1 MKRMLFLLLALLLVA
16 AAFAA
21 CGKDE
26 AVDDA
31 AAAAD
36 NMLTTNVQ
44 QPITEASY
52 LEYDNGKITCRF
64 RKDEDTWKW
73 VDNEGFPLDATC
85 IETLLATL
93 AEPGDALTPLETAI
107 DPADCGLDDPERY
120 LTVTVG
126 EETTTLY
133 FGDQKGEDWY
143 MGTEGAE
150 EVYLA
155 SSTLVSLMD
164 VPVYDMAVLP
174 ALPELTREN
183 LSAIA
188 ITEYGE
194 ISNTVRVTKKVNGW
208 FMGSK
213 TLSDETL
220 ASIEAA
226 LAEFSFDK
234 CFNYDPSPEAAPLCG
249 LDEPTARITLSYVNT
264 VGTDTDLT
272 VTLGLLREDGF
283 YYATLNDDTT
293 VYLLAR
299 EKLSVLSGLL

>member
-21 CGKDE
+21 CGKEEADE
-26 AVDDA
+26 AVAD
-31 AAAAD
+31 AD
-36 NMLTTNVQ
+36 NMLVTNVQ
-44 QPITEASY
+44 LPITEASY

-73 VDNEGFPLDATC
+73 VDNEGFPLDPTG
-85 IETLLATL
+85 IETLLTTL
-93 AEPGDALTPLETAI
+93 AEPGEALTPLETAI

-143 MGTEGAE
+143 MGTSDVE

-155 SSTLVSLMD
+155 SNALVSLMD
-164 VPVYDMAVLP
+164 VSVYDMAVLP
-174 ALPELTREN
+174 TLPELTRDN
-183 LSAIA
+183 LSTIA

-194 ISNTVRVTKKVNGW
+194 ISNTVRITKKVNGW

-220 ASIEAA
+220 ATIEAA
-226 LAEFSFDK
+226 LADFSLDR
-234 CFNYDPSPEAAPLCG
+234 CFNYDPSPDAAPLCG

-293 VYLLAR
+293 VYLIAQ
-299 EKLSVLSGLL
+299 EKLAALAGLL